1 MMTPT
6 SGRRGQSPPS
16 APLRLALPR
25 NVEAPGIAR
34 TAVSELCSEHGLDGS
49 LRQNLVLLVS
59 EVVSN
64 AVLHSAGPHDSAI
77 ELTAAV
83 GEEAVRVT
91 VTDAGEG
98 FTPGERD
105 PMRLD
110 GGYGLYLVDKA
121 ATRWGVDPQGP
132 TSVWFEMAFPG

>member
-1 MMTPT
+1 
-6 SGRRGQSPPS
+6 
-16 APLRLALPR
+16 
-25 NVEAPGIAR
+25 
-34 TAVSELCSEHGLDGS
+34 
-49 LRQNLVLLVS
+49 
-59 EVVSN
+59 
-64 AVLHSAGPHDSAI
+64 VLHSAGPHDSAI

-83 GEEAVRVT
+83 GQEAVRVT